1 MPTYS
6 TADIRNIALVGH
18 GGAGK
23 TTLAEALLKAAGA
36 IGKAG
41 SVEAGDTVSDF
52 TDEEKHHGH
61 SLFNAVM
68 HCDYQGKHINLIDTP
83 GYPEFA
89 GQAYGALPPVE
100 TVAVVINAGVGIEPN
115 ARRMMQIARE
125 RNLCRMI
132 IINRIDHENVDLMD
146 LLEQIREAFGPECLP
161 LNLPADGATR
171 VVDCFAANTG
181 DSDLGPVAEY
191 HTNIIDQVVEVDE
204 DLMALYLEQGED
216 LKPEQLHA
224 PFEKALR
231 EGHLVPVCFT
241 AARTHA
247 DSNASIGVREL
258 LDVLMLLA
266 PNPMEG
272 NPRPF
277 IKGEDVEHELHA
289 TPDPKMHV
297 LAHVFQVSIDPFMGK
312 LSIFRVHQGTLTT
325 QSQLFV
331 GHPKVGESK
340 KPFKIGHLFK
350 LHGKERVE
358 IDGAIPGDI
367 AAVAKIDEIHR
378 DSVLHDSHD
387 EDLIHLRPLPIPQPM
402 YGLAIETKSR
412 SDETKIGDVLHKI
425 AEEDPTFVVTRD
437 STTHET
443 VIHGMGELHLR
454 VILEKIRSR
463 YHMELATHPP
473 KIAYRETI
481 QKPAKGHHRHKKQTG
496 GAGQFGEVHLRIEP
510 LDRGAG
516 VEFVSEIVGGV
527 IPGQYIPAIEKGVRS
542 VIDAGCVA
550 GYPMQDVRV
559 VVTDGKHHPVD
570 SKEIAFV
577 TAGKRA
583 FMDAVSSASP
593 TLLEPMVRLDV
604 TVPNQFMGDITGDLS
619 SKRGRILGT
628 DMLGSEQA
636 VVSAVAPLGE
646 VMSYQNQLKSVT
658 GGQGS
663 YAMELSGYEPL
674 PPHLQEQIIAQ
685 YKPRHD
691 DD

>member
-89 GQAYGALPPVE
+89 GQAYGALPAVE
-100 TVAVVINAGVGIEPN
+100 TVAVVINAAVGIEPN
-115 ARRMMQIARE
+115 ARRMMQVARE

-132 IINRIDHENVDLMD
+132 IINRIDHENIDLMD

-181 DSDLGPVAEY
+181 DSDLGTVAEY

-241 AARTHA
+241 AARTNA
-247 DSNASIGVREL
+247 DSNASIGVHEL

-289 TPDPKMHV
+289 TPDAKMHV

-412 SDETKIGDVLHKI
+412 SDETKVGDVLHKI

-473 KIAYRETI
+473 KISYRETI

-516 VEFVSEIVGGV
+516 VEFASEVVGGA

-604 TVPNQFMGDITGDLS
+604 TVPNQFMGDVTGDLS

-628 DMLGSEQA
+628 DMLGGDQA

-674 PPHLQEQIIAQ
+674 PSHLQEQIIAQ
-685 YKPRHD
+685 YKPQHD
-691 DD
+691 ED